1 MTLGVVLLILTGFC
15 WVGIA
20 AVVDDAARKRLDMDF
35 IQFGASAVIALAAAG
50 AILFRPSLTGTL
62 ADKLLICGC
71 VFAAGAC
78 NFLMLSL
85 MRRAMAFGCS
95 GAVWGITQSAM
106 VCPFAMGMVFFGVAP
121 TLPRLGGIL
130 LILAG
135 ILLFSRIRG
144 GRGTVS
150 NSGCWLLPTFTAF
163 AVSGLGQSLA
173 NLPSY
178 WTATAMGSELRA
190 CLVQLGTISLFC
202 ASVPFRRKKP
212 SPRGTLRPV
221 LLLSLV
227 QILSLLFLLSRF
239 ESGRGARRRFDW
251 LSGCAGVQHCG
262 ISCLGI
268 SDAARAFFQNLR
280 RSRSGNLHRHFS
292 ACNLKKTER

>member
-1 MTLGVVLLILTGFC
+1 MTLGVILLILTGLC
-15 WVGIA
+15 WIGIA

-35 IQFGASAVIALAAAG
+35 IQFGASAVIALAAVG
-50 AILFRPSLTGTL
+50 VMLFRPPLAGTF
-62 ADKLLICGC
+62 AEKLLICGC

-85 MRRAMAFGCS
+85 MRRAMIFGSS

-106 VCPFAMGMVFFGVAP
+106 ICPFAMGMVFFGVAP
-121 TLPRLGGIL
+121 TLPRLAGIV
-130 LILAG
+130 LILTG
-135 ILLFSRIRG
+135 IVLFSRSRG
-144 GRGTVS
+144 GHGAVS
-150 NSGCWLLPTFTAF
+150 SSGRWLLPTFSAF

-221 LLLSLV
+221 LLLSIV
-227 QILSLLFLLSRF
+227 QILSLFFFFYRGLNLVAEAGSGSVGYPVAQGCSIAGFLVLGILTRRERFSLLSTGAACAICAGIFLL
-239 ESGRGARRRFDW
+239 A
-251 LSGCAGVQHCG
+251 
-262 ISCLGI
+262 I
-268 SDAARAFFQNLR
+268 
-280 RSRSGNLHRHFS
+280 
-292 ACNLKKTER
+292 

>member
-1 MTLGVVLLILTGFC
+1 MTLGVILLILTGFC

-50 AILFRPSLTGTL
+50 AILFRPPITGTL
-62 ADKLLICGC
+62 AEKLLICGC

-130 LILAG
+130 LILTG
-135 ILLFSRIRG
+135 ILLFSRSRG
-144 GRGTVS
+144 GRGAVS

-202 ASVPFRRKKP
+202 ASVPFRRKKT

-221 LLLSLV
+221 LLLSMV
-227 QILSLLFLLSRF
+227 QILSLFFFFYRGLNLVAEAGSGSVGYPVAQGCSIAGFLVWGVLTRRERFSLLSAGAACVICAGIFLL
-239 ESGRGARRRFDW
+239 AM
-251 LSGCAGVQHCG
+251 
-262 ISCLGI
+262 
-268 SDAARAFFQNLR
+268 
-280 RSRSGNLHRHFS
+280 
-292 ACNLKKTER
+292 